1 MIGPNHTG
9 LGSPVAI
16 YPEGEWTTPMGG
28 IKVDEDLAKAIA
40 RHSGIAD
47 LDEFAHKYEH
57 SIEVQIPFIQYIS
70 QKAEEEVRIVPITLG
85 LQDEEVAEDLGKAI
99 FEASQELGRD
109 IVVIASTDMMH
120 YGYAYGYVPFRAR
133 GDDLLGRIK
142 EWDFRI
148 IQKILEF
155 DHKGIFD
162 EIRKMDHTMCGPGG
176 VATAIV
182 FSRLAGAVETE
193 VLHYTTSFEVSRSTD
208 AVVGYVS
215 IIMRKA

>member
-28 IKVDEDLAKAIA
+28 IKVDEDLTKAIA